1 MIGDLEG
8 APTPIEVKVFG
19 DDADALADISE
30 RTEKL
35 LSGIDGVVDVVGV
48 QRGNPETTWEIDQV
62 GAGRL
67 GLTVAQVSSQLS
79 DAWLGSVR
87 TELRL
92 ADRTIPV
99 RVRYPDAYRL
109 NPVQMAAT
117 PVRSRDGRSV
127 PLSSLATASTS
138 EGAIILQRENL
149 RQMALVTGRLEDAI
163 LGAPS
168 PRSSPSCQACI
179 CRSDSRPRLAASMP
193 RSGSRSASC

>member
-19 DDADALADISE
+19 DDPDTLADISE
-30 RTEKL
+30 RTREAARGG
-35 LSGIDGVVDVVGV
+35 SSGVVDVVGV

-67 GLTVAQVSSQLS
+67 GLTVAQVSAQLS
-79 DAWLGSVR
+79 DAWLGDVR

-109 NPVQMAAT
+109 DPVQMAAT
-117 PVRSRDGRSV
+117 PVRVARRPVACRSARSRR
-127 PLSSLATASTS
+127 ASTS
-138 EGAIILQRENL
+138 EGRDHSAAREPAD
-149 RQMALVTGRLEDAI
+149 RW
-163 LGAPS
+163 
-168 PRSSPSCQACI
+168 RS
-179 CRSDSRPRLAASMP
+179 
-193 RSGSRSASC
+193 